1 MANRRDFRLYH
12 EIPTNAEVNPLL
24 GGERPTHVRL
34 FVYFSDRG
42 YYNLS
47 FANVRRKIENGMM
60 CEAEDLDCSGK
71 NAMNI
76 GDTPRFNAKMLDK
89 IREKLACHVD
99 TIGMMWL
106 NGGLNG
112 GLNESLK
119 ILVKQWAGQ

>member
-1 MANRRDFRLYH
+1 MNKKAPRSFRLYH
-12 EIPTNAEVNPLL
+12 EIPANAEVNPLL

-71 NAMNI
+71 NAMNL
-76 GDTPRFNAKMLDK
+76 GDAPRFSAKTLDK
-89 IREKLACHVD
+89 IREKLACQVD

-106 NGGLNG
+106 NA

-119 ILVKQWAGQ
+119 ILVKQWASQ